1 MLWYLFLLVTVR
13 VSGSKSVWL
22 IRHCDKP
29 SDDSSNCCSSTGY
42 DRAKAWASYF
52 KGLINSDSTAFVAS
66 NYADQGSC
74 KKTLG
79 SPSPT
84 YPACQHSQRMWLT
97 ASEITNQMGL
107 ENSLIN
113 TDYCTADSMKDV
125 AKLVEK
131 QSSESLV
138 VWEHKQIPD
147 IINELGVKL
156 SAWPDNLD
164 YVYNLVFRVSNGGG
178 LLEYTCYNYDDGS
191 DKCDKGVDSWLKNY
205 ASKMV
210 K

>member
-1 MLWYLFLLVTVR
+1 MFLLVLVH
-13 VSGSKSVWL
+13 VSGSKSVWF

-29 SDDSSNCCSSTGY
+29 SDGSSDCCSSAGY

-52 KGLINSDSTAFVAS
+52 KGLINTDNTAFVAS

-84 YPACQHSQRMWLT
+84 DPACQHSQRMWLT
-97 ASEITNQMGL
+97 AKEITNQMGL
-107 ENSLIN
+107 DNTSIN
-113 TDYCTADSMKDV
+113 TDYCTEDPMKDV
-125 AKLVEK
+125 AKLIEK
-131 QSSESLV
+131 QASETLV

-156 SAWPDNLD
+156 SSWPDNLD
-164 YVYNLVFRVSNGGG
+164 DVYNLVFRVSNGGS
-178 LLEYTCYNYDDGS
+178 LEYTCYNYDDGS
-191 DKCDKGVDSWLKNY
+191 DKCDNGVDAWLQKY
-205 ASKMV
+205 ASKMA